1 MHVLMVHNK
10 YLQPGGEDIST
21 EAELT
26 LLKDNGIDVETLYV
40 SNEQI
45 K

>member
-26 LLKDNGIDVETLYV
+26 LLRITELMSKLCM
-40 SNEQI
+40 
-45 K
+45 